1 MIDDD
6 GDGDKEI
13 FYSLGNTIYRKE
25 NHTTSPRKSYISDRP
40 QIFTVTTMMREFFG
54 IDSLDYTHIPHDM
67 QIFCTMVKTREV
79 YELTTYSIRSKIM
92 NNLIFFPLGDKAILV
107 RLSIE
112 LIVSFLQKII
122 LPIDTLCR
130 LIRPCQLLQD
140 K

>member
-67 QIFCTMVKTREV
+67 QIFLHDGQDEG
-79 YELTTYSIRSKIM
+79 SIRAHYILHKKQ
-92 NNLIFFPLGDKAILV
+92 NHEQFDIF
-107 RLSIE
+107 S
-112 LIVSFLQKII
+112 
-122 LPIDTLCR
+122 TW
-130 LIRPCQLLQD
+130 
-140 K
+140 